1 MFSPILFAVYVN
13 DIICTLSASG
23 CGYAVA
29 SIYIAVLGLLDADA
43 LLLISS
49 TLCCELRRVTT
60 IFEDDMKWLDM
71 CFKCTKHTCEVLS
84 TIKTLYGF

>member
-1 MFSPILFAVYVN
+1 MFSPILFAVHVYVN

-49 TLCCELRRVTT
+49 PLCCELRRMTT
-60 IFEDDMKWLDM
+60 IFEDDM
-71 CFKCTKHTCEVLS
+71 
-84 TIKTLYGF
+84 IKVAGCVF